1 MKQYSLKNA
10 KRHLKWEKK
19 WDKNGIRMN
28 QNRAVLK
35 KGHQKIYLRDREKN
49 RKAQA
54 RTKSRKTKKN
64 KDSWASIMEVKEND
78 IPGTK
83 HT

>member
-1 MKQYSLKNA
+1 
-10 KRHLKWEKK
+10 
-19 WDKNGIRMN
+19 MN
-28 QNRAVLK
+28 QNVESNVESNGSLNENRAVLK
-35 KGHQKIYLRDREKN
+35 KGHQKNYLRDREKN